1 MWAVSSQLY
10 LCTGA
15 TCLFFPVYLSWC
27 DIPCACPICGQKV
40 LQNQS
45 DLSLK
50 PSYRFFKGNISLSLP
65 YCEHFLF
72 KKTNQNNPTKL
83 TSKLCVQYV
92 LWNFIFICSWP
103 WVAQCCR
110 STFWAGPG
118 ILGHSFSW
126 TMVQP
131 GIICG
136 MQLCPRH
143 HLLASLEVL
152 PVWHLLRG
160 LTRILRFPCCNP
172 WGLFYTGWNEVGVKA
187 QTKD

>member
-10 LCTGA
+10 LCTSA

-27 DIPCACPICGQKV
+27 DIPCACPICGQKEV

-72 KKTNQNNPTKL
+72 KKTNPNDPNNL

-92 LWNFIFICSWP
+92 LWNFICICSRP
-103 WVAQCCR
+103 WVAQFCR
-110 STFWAGPG
+110 STRSLSRARDPGPLFLMNHGAAWNHLWNAALSQAPFISFFRGAARLTSPAGSYKNIEVP
-118 ILGHSFSW
+118 
-126 TMVQP
+126 
-131 GIICG
+131 
-136 MQLCPRH
+136 
-143 HLLASLEVL
+143 LL
-152 PVWHLLRG
+152 
-160 LTRILRFPCCNP
+160 
-172 WGLFYTGWNEVGVKA
+172 
-187 QTKD
+187 